1 MRKRYAQGINI
12 IKYTGLVLGQFV
24 KFWYYWYYL
33 GLSNCRYLPK
43 LGVTGTTNAEIY
55 VKYPPKSAD
64 IATENSQS
72 RQYYKVILEI
82 EMSVEDILF
91 ISKQ

>member
-1 MRKRYAQGINI
+1 M
-12 IKYTGLVLGQFV
+12 
-24 KFWYYWYYL
+24 
-33 GLSNCRYLPK
+33 
-43 LGVTGTTNAEIY
+43 TGTTNAEIY

-64 IATENSQS
+64 IATEKSQS